1 MIYREISNS
10 QRKTRQIA
18 TQKYP
23 SDIMK
28 QYDYMEELDKQYEK
42 RICDKYRITDEQ
54 KRSILGEGVS
64 NNWPD

>member
-1 MIYREISNS
+1 MIYREICQS
-10 QRKTRQIA
+10 QRRTRQIA

-28 QYDYMEELDKQYEK
+28 QQDYMLELDKKYEK
-42 RICDKYRITDEQ
+42 QICDKYSIADEQ
-54 KRSILGEGVS
+54 KWSILGEGVS